1 MKIHLPQE
9 EIAAFCRSNFIRQ
22 LSLFGS
28 VLRDDFAPDS
38 DIDVLVEF
46 EDGHTPGYDFIRI
59 QDELS
64 QFFEGHPVDLG
75 TRKSLNWRIRDQ
87 VLQEALVVYGGKPR
101 SMGAFGSGSHGK
113 LRCNMAKDDTLYLGH
128 MLDMARR
135 AMRLTRGVDREQ
147 FMEDETLRLAMAH
160 LVQIIGEAANRV
172 SAETRAGLPQIE
184 WPKIV
189 GARHRIVHDYIN
201 VDYGRV
207 WRIVTEE
214 LPDLERQ
221 LAPLGLGDEP
231 PDEL

>member
-1 MKIHLPQE
+1 
-9 EIAAFCRSNFIRQ
+9 
-22 LSLFGS
+22 
-28 VLRDDFAPDS
+28 
-38 DIDVLVEF
+38 
-46 EDGHTPGYDFIRI
+46 
-59 QDELS
+59 
-64 QFFEGHPVDLG
+64 
-75 TRKSLNWRIRDQ
+75 
-87 VLQEALVVYGGKPR
+87 
-101 SMGAFGSGSHGK
+101 
-113 LRCNMAKDDTLYLGH
+113 MAKDDTLYLGH